1 MNIARVEASAFNEQ
15 SQSGLRRFVSVPLLL
30 IEDDTELA
38 QQLCALLTHHGFEVT
53 QASDGEQGAELALE
67 KHFGL
72 ILLDVRLPSLDG
84 LSVLQLLRQRRSTPV
99 IILSAWGAEQD
110 RITGLRHGADDY
122 LAKPFNWTELMLR
135 IEAVLRRSQP
145 EAPGEQ
151 QLNYQQLQLNI
162 SSQQLWVGEQQVE
175 LTPVEARLLW
185 QLMAQ
190 PQQLLSKRLLY
201 PLVLERSLTDYDR
214 SLDMHWSRLKRKLVQ
229 AGFPSER
236 LITVHGKGY
245 RLI

>member
-15 SQSGLRRFVSVPLLL
+15 SQSGLRRFGSVPLLL

>member
-38 QQLCALLTHHGFEVT
+38 QQLCALLTHHGFEVS

>member
-1 MNIARVEASAFNEQ
+1 MARVEVSAFNEQ

-214 SLDMHWSRLKRKLVQ
+214 SLDMHWSRLKRKLVL

>member
-1 MNIARVEASAFNEQ
+1 MTVVSVDTSAFTEQ
-15 SQSGLRRFVSVPLLL
+15 SQSGSRRFVSTSLLL

-38 QQLCALLTHHGFEVT
+38 QQLSALLSHHGFEVT
-53 QASDGEQGAELALE
+53 LASDGEQGAELALE
-67 KHFGL
+67 KHFAL
-72 ILLDVRLPSLDG
+72 ILLDIRLPSLNG

-145 EAPGEQ
+145 EALGGQ
-151 QLNYQQLQLNI
+151 QLNYQQLHLNI
-162 SSQQLWVGEQQVE
+162 SNQQLDVGTQQVE

-229 AGFPSER
+229 AGFPAER

>member
-1 MNIARVEASAFNEQ
+1 MSISPDMTDVTEQRANTERRCAAAS
-15 SQSGLRRFVSVPLLL
+15 LLL

-38 QQLCALLTHHGFEVT
+38 QQLSALLTHHGFEVT
-53 QASDGEQGAELALE
+53 LASDGEQGAELALE
-67 KHFGL
+67 KHFAL
-72 ILLDVRLPSLDG
+72 ILLDIRLPSLNG
-84 LSVLQLLRQRRSTPV
+84 LSVLQLLRQRRTTPV

-110 RITGLRHGADDY
+110 RINGLRHGADDY

-162 SSQQLWVGEQQVE
+162 SSQQLWIGEQQVE